1 MKNRININGTLMTT
15 PPAQGWAGRGFRY
28 GDGLFETIR
37 LEGGRMPLLRYH
49 VARLQR
55 GLAYLGMTDGARYAE
70 AWMEEQ
76 VAVLAGDRGTGRVR
90 LIVSRAGEGTYGPT
104 ADHSRFVLEYQP
116 QAFSATGWRG
126 PDLRVGISQ
135 RLRMPT
141 HALSN
146 CKTTSALAYVQAAR
160 ERRAAG
166 WDEILLLNW
175 HGRVSEGGY
184 TNVFVRHDGNWRT
197 PPPTEGGVSGVMRAY
212 LLDRA
217 AARGVSI
224 LEAPVTVAALRNAE
238 AIACTNAVNGAH
250 AVTDLEG
257 RAYAAAPVAEL
268 LRGL

>member
-1 MKNRININGTLMTT
+1 
-15 PPAQGWAGRGFRY
+15 
-28 GDGLFETIR
+28 
-37 LEGGRMPLLRYH
+37 MPLLRYH

-55 GLAYLGMTDGARYAE
+55 GLAYLGMTDGARYTE

-76 VAVLAGDRGTGRVR
+76 VTTLAGGRKTGRVR
-90 LIVSRAGEGTYGPT
+90 LIVSRAGEGTYGPMINN
-104 ADHSRFVLEYQP
+104 SSFVLEYQP
-116 QAFSATGWRG
+116 LTFISSGWRG

-135 RLRMPT
+135 GLRMPT

-146 CKTTSALAYVQAAR
+146 CKSTSALAYVQAAR

-184 TNVFVRHDGNWRT
+184 TNVFVRSDGQWCT